1 MARAELLDR
10 AGIAARLGMK
20 VKSVDKIRER
30 SNAEWKAFK
39 ITHPE
44 LVAAIEDGRMTIEAA
59 AEETGVG
66 PFFPEPDQIYART
79 PLWKPSRI
87 DKFERARKARAA
99 AASNGAKIAAHAGVE
114 RTAR

>member
-10 AGIAARLGMK
+10 TGIAARLGMK

-30 SNAEWKAFK
+30 SKKEFAEFELRF
-39 ITHPE
+39 PE
-44 LVAAIEDGRMTIEAA
+44 IAAAVADGSMTLEDACVAAD
-59 AEETGVG
+59 VG

-99 AASNGAKIAAHAGVE
+99 ATSNGAKIAAHAGVG
-114 RTAR
+114 RGQS